1 MTEPNY
7 FSFSSAQLVPQEER
21 LAVGRKKGKLQIG
34 VPRETCMQE
43 NRVAL
48 TPEGVHLLVSNGHE
62 VLVETKAGEGA
73 HYSDNDFSEAGAQ
86 IAYSAKEVFECNVVL
101 KVEPPSME
109 ELDMMKQKQTLISA
123 LQLKTCTKEFFQKL
137 MSKRVTAI
145 SYENIRDSE
154 GQIPIVRCMSEIAGN
169 ASILIAA
176 EYLSNVNNGK
186 GYIMGGVTGVP
197 PTEVVIIGA
206 GTVGTYAAR
215 TATGMGANV
224 KVFDRSLSRLKR
236 LQDSIQVPV
245 YTCVI
250 QPKILEKALRRCDVA
265 IGAMRSEGGRT
276 PCVVTEDMVTKMKP
290 RSVIVDVSIDQGGCF
305 ETSELTSHEKPI
317 VVKHDVI
324 HYGVPNIASRVSR
337 TASFSLSNIFS
348 QILITFGE
356 EGGIED
362 VLRYRKDVRAGM
374 YLYNGV
380 LTNKAIGEWFD
391 LPFSD
396 SDLLFG

>member
-7 FSFSSAQLVPQEER
+7 FSFSSTQLVPQEER
-21 LAVGRKKGKLQIG
+21 VAVGRKKGKLQIG

-48 TPEGVHLLVSNGHE
+48 TPEGVHLLTSNGHQ
-62 VLVETKAGEGA
+62 VLVETKAGDGA
-73 HYSDNDFSEAGAQ
+73 RYSDVDFSEAGAQ
-86 IAYSAKEVFECNVVL
+86 IAYSPKEVFECDVVL
-101 KVEPPSME
+101 KVEPPSQQ
-109 ELDMMKQKQTLISA
+109 ELDLMKQRQTLISA
-123 LQLKTCTKEFFQKL
+123 LQLKTCTKDYFRKL
-137 MSKRVTAI
+137 MNKRVTAI
-145 SYENIRDSE
+145 SYENIRDE
-154 GQIPIVRCMSEIAGN
+154 DGQIPIVRCMSEIAGN

-197 PTEVVIIGA
+197 PTDVVIVGA

-215 TATGMGANV
+215 TAMGMGANV
-224 KVFDRSLSRLKR
+224 KVFDKSLSRLKR
-236 LQDSIQVPV
+236 LQADMPFPV
-245 YTCVI
+245 YTCAI

-265 IGAMRSEGGRT
+265 IGAIRSEGGRT
-276 PCVVTEDMVTKMKP
+276 PCVVTEDMVEKMKP
-290 RSVIVDVSIDQGGCF
+290 GSVIVDVSIDQGGCF
-305 ETSELTSHEKPI
+305 ETSEITSHDNPI
-317 VVKHDVI
+317 VMKHGVI

-348 QILITFGE
+348 QMLLTFGE

-362 VLRYRKDVRAGM
+362 VLRYRKEIRAGM

-380 LTNKAIGEWFD
+380 LTNRAIGEWFE
-391 LPFSD
+391 LPYSD
-396 SDLLFG
+396 GDLLFT

>member
-1 MTEPNY
+1 MSQPNY
-7 FSFSSAQLVPQEER
+7 FSFSSTELIPQEER

-48 TPEGVHLLVSNGHE
+48 SPEGVHLLVSNGHE
-62 VLVETKAGEGA
+62 VVVESKAGEGA
-73 HYSDNDFSEAGAQ
+73 RYTDVDFSEAGAK
-86 IAYSAKEVFECNVVL
+86 IAYSAKEAFECDVVM

-109 ELDMMKQKQTLISA
+109 ELNMMKHKQTLISA

-137 MSKRVTAI
+137 VEKKITAI
-145 SYENIRDSE
+145 SYENIRDE
-154 GQIPIVRCMSEIAGN
+154 DGQVPIVRCMSEIAGN
-169 ASILIAA
+169 ASILIAG
-176 EYLSNVNNGK
+176 EYLSNVNDGK

-197 PTEVVIIGA
+197 PTDVVIIGA

-224 KVFDRSLSRLKR
+224 KVFDRSLTRLKR
-236 LQDSIQVPV
+236 LQDAMPFPV

-265 IGAMRSEGGRT
+265 IGAIRSEGGRT
-276 PCVVTEDMVTKMKP
+276 PCVVTEDMVEKMKDG
-290 RSVIVDVSIDQGGCF
+290 SVIVDVSIDQGGCF

-317 VVKHDVI
+317 IWKHGVI

-337 TASFSLSNIFS
+337 TASFSLSNILS
-348 QILITFGE
+348 QLLVTCGE
-356 EGGIED
+356 EGGIEQA
-362 VLRYRKDVRAGM
+362 LRFRKEIRSGM
-374 YLYNGV
+374 YMYNGV
-380 LTNKAIGEWFD
+380 LTKRTIGEWFD
-391 LPFSD
+391 LPFSEG
-396 SDLLFG
+396 DLLFG

>member
-7 FSFSSAQLVPQEER
+7 FSFSSTQLVPQEER
-21 LAVGRKKGKLQIG
+21 LAVSRKKGKLQIG

-73 HYSDNDFSEAGAQ
+73 RYTDRDFSEAGAT
-86 IAYSAKEVFECNVVL
+86 IAYTPKEVFECDVVL

-109 ELDMMKQKQTLISA
+109 ELDLMKQKQTLISA
-123 LQLKTCTKEFFQKL
+123 LQLKTCTREYFKKL
-137 MSKRVTAI
+137 MAKRVTAI
-145 SYENIRDSE
+145 SYENIRDEE
-154 GQIPIVRCMSEIAGN
+154 GQIPIVRHMSEIAGN

-197 PTEVVIIGA
+197 PTDVVIIGA

-215 TATGMGANV
+215 TATGMGASV
-224 KVFDRSLSRLKR
+224 KVFDKSLSRLKR
-236 LQDSIQVPV
+236 LQAEMPIPI
-245 YTCVI
+245 YTCVT

-265 IGAMRSEGGRT
+265 IGAIRSEGGRT
-276 PCVVTEDMVTKMKP
+276 PCIVTEEMVRNMKP
-290 RSVIVDVSIDQGGCF
+290 GSVIVDVSIDQGGCF
-305 ETSELTSHEKPI
+305 ETSELTSHDDPV
-317 VVKHDVI
+317 VVKHGVI

-337 TASFSLSNIFS
+337 TASFSLSNIFAQLLLS
-348 QILITFGE
+348 FGE
-356 EGGIED
+356 EGGVED
-362 VLRYRKDVRAGM
+362 SLRFRKEIRAGM
-374 YLYNGV
+374 YIYNGV
-380 LTNKAIGEWFD
+380 LVNKAIGEWFD
-391 LPFSD
+391 LPYSD
-396 SDLLFG
+396 GNLLFG

>member
-7 FSFSSAQLVPQEER
+7 FSFSSTQLIPQEER
-21 LAVGRKKGKLQIG
+21 IAVSKKKGRLQIG

-48 TPEGVHLLVSNGHE
+48 TPEGVHLLVSHGHE

-73 HYSDNDFSEAGAQ
+73 YYTDNDFSEAGAQ
-86 IAYSAKEVFECNVVL
+86 IAYSSKEVFECNVVL

-109 ELDMMKQKQTLISA
+109 ELDLMKKKQTLISA
-123 LQLKTCTKEFFQKL
+123 LQLKTCTKEYFQKL
-137 MSKRVTAI
+137 MSKQVTAI
-145 SYENIRDSE
+145 SYENIRDEE
-154 GQIPIVRCMSEIAGN
+154 GQVPIVRCMSEIAGN

-186 GYIMGGVTGVP
+186 GYIMGGITGVP

-215 TATGMGANV
+215 TAMGMGANV
-224 KVFDRSLSRLKR
+224 KVFDRSLARLKR
-236 LQDSIQVPV
+236 LQASMPNPL
-245 YTCVI
+245 YTCII
-250 QPKILEKALRRCDVA
+250 QPKLLEKALRRCDVA
-265 IGAMRSEGGRT
+265 IGAMRSEDGRT

-305 ETSELTSHEKPI
+305 ESSELTSHEKPI

-348 QILITFGE
+348 QLLLTFGD
-356 EGGIED
+356 EGGVED
-362 VLRYRKDVRAGM
+362 VLRFRKDVRAGM
-374 YLYNGV
+374 YMYNGV
-380 LTNKAIGEWFD
+380 LTSKAIGEWFD
-391 LPFSD
+391 LPYSD
-396 SDLLFG
+396 SNLLFG

>member
-1 MTEPNY
+1 MSEPNY
-7 FSFSSAQLVPQEER
+7 FSFSSAQLLPQEER
-21 LAVGRKKGKLQIG
+21 VAVARKKGKLQIG

-48 TPEGVHLLVSNGHE
+48 TPEGVHLLVSHGHE

-73 HYSDNDFSEAGAQ
+73 LYVDNDYSEAGAK
-86 IAYSAKEVFECNVVL
+86 IAYSPKEVFECDVVL
-101 KVEPPSME
+101 KVEPPSLE
-109 ELDMMKQKQTLISA
+109 ELKLMKQKQTLISA
-123 LQLKTCTKEFFQKL
+123 LQLKTCTKQFFQKL
-137 MSKRVTAI
+137 MEKRVTAI
-145 SYENIRDSE
+145 SYENIRDE
-154 GQIPIVRCMSEIAGN
+154 DRQIPIVRSMSEIAGN

-186 GYIMGGVTGVP
+186 GYLLGGVVGVP

-206 GTVGTYAAR
+206 GTVGTCAAR
-215 TATGMGANV
+215 TAVGMGANV
-224 KVFDRSLSRLKR
+224 KVFDRSLARLKR
-236 LQDSIQVPV
+236 LQQNLPFPV

-265 IGAMRSEGGRT
+265 IGAMRGDGGRT
-276 PCVVTEDMVTKMKP
+276 PCVVTEDMVTKMKA

-305 ETSELTSHEKPI
+305 ETSELTSHDKPI

-337 TASFSLSNIFS
+337 TASFSLSNIFA
-348 QILITFGE
+348 QLMVTFGE

-362 VLRYRKDVRAGM
+362 VLRYRKEIRAGM

-380 LTNKAIGEWFD
+380 LTNKAISDWFD
-391 LPFSD
+391 LPYSN

>member
-1 MTEPNY
+1 MTDPNY

-21 LAVGRKKGKLQIG
+21 LAVGRKKGRLQIG

-48 TPEGVHLLVSNGHE
+48 TPEGVHFLVSNGHE
-62 VLVETKAGEGA
+62 VLVETKAGVGA
-73 HYSDNDFSEAGAQ
+73 HYTDHDFSEAGAK
-86 IAYSAKEVFECNVVL
+86 IAYSPEDVFSCDIVM
-101 KVEPPSME
+101 KVEPPSMV

-123 LQLKTCTKEFFQKL
+123 LQLKTCTKEFFKKL
-137 MSKRVTAI
+137 MTKRITAI
-145 SYENIRDSE
+145 SYENIRDE
-154 GQIPIVRCMSEIAGN
+154 DGQIPIVRGMSEIAGN
-169 ASILIAA
+169 ASVLIAA

-206 GTVGTYAAR
+206 GTVGSYAAR

-224 KVFDRSLSRLKR
+224 KVFDRSLPRLKR
-236 LQDSIQVPV
+236 LQASMPFPI

-265 IGAMRSEGGRT
+265 IGAMRAEDGRT
-276 PCVVTEDMVTKMKP
+276 PCVVTEEMVSKMKA

-305 ETSELTSHEKPI
+305 ETSEVTSHDNPVI
-317 VVKHDVI
+317 VKHNVI

-337 TASFSLSNIFS
+337 TASFTLSNIFAQLLHS
-348 QILITFGE
+348 FGE
-356 EGGIED
+356 DGGVEEA
-362 VLRYRKDVRAGM
+362 LRYNHGVRKGM
-374 YLYNGV
+374 YMYNGV
-380 LTNKAIGEWFD
+380 LTNRSIAEWFD
-391 LPFSD
+391 LPYSEAN
-396 SDLLFG
+396 LLFG